1 VISKAM
7 DTLWSVSMKP
17 YKCRDFQSRVCRF
30 LLIVLTVS
38 VLLGGTA
45 AAQMPTTPTTT
56 PEVSQAQVQDLIRLL
71 EDEPARTAFLQRL
84 KALSRLQAETSAS
97 ELGATKDILSYVSYG
112 IELAIQHTLA
122 ASRDI
127 FHWLRQTPQFGRDLW
142 TWVSNPETHR
152 AGMRHLQHLVFSV
165 VPALLVLLVLRRL
178 MRAVTPLTLPT
189 GMWPSVQRLWQA
201 LRHVLVR
208 VLPTAGFVIVAIVLL
223 GLLQAAPTLQETVR
237 FLLSV
242 ALVYQVLTQCF
253 WVSLAPDEP
262 TARLFALADETASYL
277 WVWARRFLLYG
288 VAYTFLLY
296 SLQWFYPDPSAY
308 QGVRGLLLC
317 VFPALVTILVAQI
330 VRQRAHPS
338 TVEIPEAGER
348 VLHTTQRVLY
358 TLWPFLV
365 VIYAWGLTLSI
376 ISHQADRVSYL
387 IWASIK
393 TLLVTLGL
401 LLVLR
406 VFNRLFDVAFRI
418 RDQLRQRYPLL
429 EERANRYL
437 KVLRDVCNG
446 LLVLLA
452 IGMVLEFWGVPTSWF
467 LTSPLGTQ
475 LLARVLI
482 IAMAVG
488 VISVAMGVSKAV
500 ADILLQ
506 TKVDAQGVVHEPS
519 RKRKTLVPL
528 AHAVLKVAMVFVG
541 VLIVLEQLNIN
552 TGPILAGVGILGL
565 AVGFGAQSLVK
576 DVINGLFILFEDSI
590 SVGDVAILRDTGGLV
605 EKVTL
610 RTVTLRDL
618 AGNVHVI
625 PNSSIDMVT
634 NMTKEYSRYIL
645 DVGVAYREDVD
656 EVINI
661 LKEIDAEMRA
671 DPAYGGDMLEPIDI
685 LGLDRFAD
693 SAVVIRARLI
703 TKPIR
708 QWRVGR
714 EFNRRMKKIFDERG
728 IEIPFPHR
736 TLYWGMPKQ
745 GAQQPIQVALGEP
758 QSIDHEH

>member
-1 VISKAM
+1 MISKAM

-17 YKCRDFQSRVCRF
+17 YGCRGVQSRVCRF
-30 LLIVLTVS
+30 LLVVLTVS
-38 VLLGGTA
+38 VLLDGMA
-45 AAQMPTTPTTT
+45 MAQMPAPPVAT
-56 PEVSQAQVQDLIRLL
+56 PEVSQAQIQDLIRLL

-84 KALSRLQAETSAS
+84 KALAQLQTEAAAS
-97 ELGATKDILSYVSYG
+97 EPSAKDLLSHVSSG
-112 IELAIQHTLA
+112 IELALQQTLA

-127 FHWLRQTPQFGRDLW
+127 FHWFKHTPQFSRDLW
-142 TWVSNPETHR
+142 AWVSNPETHR
-152 AGMRHLQHLVFSV
+152 TGVRHLQPLVFSL

-178 MRAVTPLTLPT
+178 MQAVTPLTLPA
-189 GMWPSVQRLWQA
+189 GMWPIVQRLWHA

-208 VLPTAGFVIVAIVLL
+208 VLPMGGFVIVAAVLL
-223 GLLQAAPTLQETVR
+223 DLLQAAPAMQETVR
-237 FLLSV
+237 FLLWV
-242 ALVYQVLTQCF
+242 ALVYQVLTQGF

-262 TARLFALADETASYL
+262 AARLFPLADETANYL
-277 WVWARRFLLYG
+277 WVWTRRFLLYG
-288 VAYTFLLY
+288 VVYTLLMY
-296 SLQWFYPDPSAY
+296 GLQWLYPDPRAY

-317 VFPALVTILVAQI
+317 IFPALVTILVAQI
-330 VRQRAHPS
+330 ARQRIRSS
-338 TVEIPEAGER
+338 TVEAPEAGER
-348 VLHTTQRVLY
+348 VLHTTRRVLY

-365 VIYAWGLTLSI
+365 VIYAWGLTISI
-376 ISHQADRVSYL
+376 ISHQADRVSYMV
-387 IWASIK
+387 WASIK

-406 VFNRLFDVAFRI
+406 VFNRLFDTAFRI
-418 RDQLRQRYPLL
+418 REQLRQRYPLL

-446 LLVLLA
+446 LLALLA
-452 IGMVLEFWGVPTSWF
+452 VGMILEFWGVPTSWF
-467 LTSPLGTQ
+467 LTSSLGTQ

-482 IAMAVG
+482 IALTVG
-488 VISVAMGVSKAV
+488 VISVAIGVSKAV

-528 AHAVLKVAMVFVG
+528 AHAVLKVAMVFIG
-541 VLIVLEQLNIN
+541 VLIVLEQLNVN

-565 AVGFGAQSLVK
+565 AIGFGAQSLVK

-590 SVGDVAILRDTGGLV
+590 SVGDVATLRGTGGLV

-610 RTVTLRDL
+610 RAVTLRDL

-634 NMTKEYSRYIL
+634 NMTKEFSRYIL

-656 EVINI
+656 EVINV
-661 LKEIDAEMRA
+661 LKEIDEEMRA
-671 DPAYGGDMLEPIDI
+671 DPAYGVDMLQPIDI
-685 LGLDRFAD
+685 LGLDRFDD
-693 SAVVIRARLI
+693 SAIVIRARLI

-714 EFNRRMKKIFDERG
+714 EFNRRMKKVFDERG

-745 GAQQPIQVALGEP
+745 GSQQPIHVALGD
-758 QSIDHEH
+758 QQVVDHED